1 MRRPARLCGA
11 APPKRWRPRWLR
23 TRQPRRGLAGN
34 ADSPCRDQ
42 TKAALISSLKCL
54 SEMFRK
60 ETAFTMDGMNNGPRV
75 LVVDDETIVC
85 DVLSRYLS
93 REGFAVETAE
103 DGEAAIEAFNDHD
116 LVLLDVMMP
125 KVDGIEVLRRI
136 RMESMTPVI
145 MLTAKAAE
153 SERVAGLNLG
163 ADDYIVK
170 PFSPAE
176 VVARVRAVLRRSGD
190 PSDEEDEPLEFGDL
204 RIDPRRRVV
213 TVATREIELTPKEFD
228 VLYLLAS
235 NEGKVF
241 SRTEILEELWDFAYD
256 GDPSTVT
263 VHIRRVREK
272 TETDPSQPH
281 HLTTVWGVG
290 YRFDP

>member
-1 MRRPARLCGA
+1 MH
-11 APPKRWRPRWLR
+11 
-23 TRQPRRGLAGN
+23 
-34 ADSPCRDQ
+34 
-42 TKAALISSLKCL
+42 SS
-54 SEMFRK
+54 
-60 ETAFTMDGMNNGPRV
+60 ARV
-75 LVVDDETIVC
+75 LVVDDESIVC

-93 REGFAVETAE
+93 REGFDVETAE
-103 DGEAAIEAFNDHD
+103 DGEAAIEAFRDHD

-125 KVDGIEVLRRI
+125 KLDGIEVLRWI
-136 RMESMTPVI
+136 RTNSATPVI

-153 SERVAGLNLG
+153 SDRVAGLNLG

-176 VVARVRAVLRRSGD
+176 VVARVRAVLRRSGTSGD
-190 PSDEEDEPLEFGDL
+190 DEDQPLEFDDL

-213 TVATREIELTPKEFD
+213 TLANREIELTPKEFD
-228 VLYLLAS
+228 VLHLLAS

-263 VHIRRVREK
+263 VHIRRLREK